1 MALFLLL
8 RRRHR
13 RRHQNHPPQNAETPF
28 ILPPDPAVVQGS
40 HESHTF
46 LFGKEAKTLPPH
58 LSGTVTTGTVTTT
71 IAPSTHTQSQDV
83 ESLSHRHM
91 DPSTSSSIVVASTS
105 AFGVQA
111 NSDKRGVVSVTDKV
125 ETRSRPGPLPDSD
138 AQQGLLPPESTQA
151 TQPTHRVP
159 PNELQ

>member
-13 RRHQNHPPQNAETPF
+13 RRHQNHPPRKAKTPF
-28 ILPPDPAVVQGS
+28 ILPPDPAIVQGS
-40 HESHTF
+40 QEPHTF

-58 LSGTVTTGTVTTT
+58 VSDTVPTGTVSTT

-83 ESLSHRHM
+83 KSLSHRHM
-91 DPSTSSSIVVASTS
+91 DPSMSSSIVVAPTS

-111 NSDKRGVVSVTDKV
+111 NSDRRGVASVTDKV
-125 ETRSRPGPLPDSD
+125 ETRSRPIPLPDSD

-151 TQPTHRVP
+151 TAHPQSTT
-159 PNELQ
+159 